1 VSSTNPTVFE
11 IARLQAASEWVQRL
25 NASTDPVLTDQW
37 MEWCSSDPLN
47 LRAFEQMQ
55 SVWDGFSGAQD
66 SSLSPH
72 RPSARFTRRSR
83 LIGLAASILL
93 ILGGTGWFALRY
105 ARNRAFDTA
114 VGQQQREILSDGSH
128 LDLAPDSRVSVR
140 FTLTRRDVRLE
151 RGQAYFA
158 VAHSA
163 MRPFIV
169 HADGLTVTAMGTAF
183 DVRTGESGAVVTVSE
198 GRVNVASDA
207 EPQGGAANAAAETIH
222 AGIGQRVTFSRPAH
236 RLSVAAVDPE
246 AAESWRDG
254 ILQFVGDPLEEV
266 ADEVNL
272 YSARNI
278 TVASGLRRTLF
289 TGTVSAANVDD
300 WLKALEQIFSVEIVD
315 QGINGTHIRS
325 RDDHG
330 NHE

>member
-1 VSSTNPTVFE
+1 VSSTNPTAFE

-37 MEWCSSDPLN
+37 MEWCRSDPLN

-72 RPSARFTRRSR
+72 RASARFTRRSR
-83 LIGLAASILL
+83 LVGLAASILL
-93 ILGGTGWFALRY
+93 ILGCTGWFALRY
-105 ARNRAFDTA
+105 ARTQVFDTA
-114 VGQQQREILSDGSH
+114 VGQQRREILSDGSH

-151 RGQAYFA
+151 RGQAFFA
-158 VAHSA
+158 VAHSTV
-163 MRPFIV
+163 RPFIV

-207 EPQGGAANAAAETIH
+207 EPKTVH

-266 ADEVNL
+266 AGEVNL

-289 TGTVSAANVDD
+289 TGTVSAENVDD

>member
-1 VSSTNPTVFE
+1 VSSTNPTAFE
-11 IARLQAASEWVQRL
+11 IARLQAASDWVQRL

-37 MEWCSSDPLN
+37 MEWCRSDPLN
-47 LRAFEQMQ
+47 LRVFEQMQ

-72 RPSARFTRRSR
+72 RPSAHFTRRSR
-83 LIGLAASILL
+83 LIGLAASLLL

-105 ARNRAFDTA
+105 ARTQVFDTA
-114 VGQQQREILSDGSH
+114 VGQQQRETLSDGSH

-151 RGQAYFA
+151 RGQAFFA
-158 VAHSA
+158 VAHST

-183 DVRTGESGAVVTVSE
+183 DVRAGESGAVVTVSE

-207 EPQGGAANAAAETIH
+207 EPQTIH

-236 RLSVAAVDPE
+236 RLSVAAVDPG

-266 ADEVNL
+266 AGEVNL

-300 WLKALEQIFSVEIVD
+300 WLEALEQIFSVEIVD